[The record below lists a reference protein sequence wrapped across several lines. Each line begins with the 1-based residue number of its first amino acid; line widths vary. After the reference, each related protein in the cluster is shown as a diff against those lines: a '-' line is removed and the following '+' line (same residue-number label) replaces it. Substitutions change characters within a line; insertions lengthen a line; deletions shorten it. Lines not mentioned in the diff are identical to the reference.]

1 MQQAAQARGIPI
13 FEEME
18 DVIEGW
24 FGKPKGILQVA
35 WERGFIEPTISN
47 WKNYYTITGRKNALG
62 ILMPETSLKQILANC
77 SDFEEEETM
86 LQSMGRNMGV
96 IVDRTPKCH
105 PELAGEGI
113 EYSWGCAKNRYH
125 QLPLVEKKRKEKFV
139 GSVRLCLSK
148 EVISQER
155 VVKFSKHAR
164 EYICAYHTL
173 HKEQDETHLDP
184 VVTPMKIEKL
194 VKEFKMHCCAL
205 DFDYSFIKKECM

>member
-1 MQQAAQARGIPI
+1 
-13 FEEME
+13 
-18 DVIEGW
+18 
-24 FGKPKGILQVA
+24 
-35 WERGFIEPTISN
+35 
-47 WKNYYTITGRKNALG
+47 
-62 ILMPETSLKQILANC
+62 MPETSLKQILANC

-86 LQSMGRNMGV
+86 LQSMGRSMGV

-113 EYSWGCAKNRYH
+113 EYSWGCAKNRYR
-125 QLPLVEKKRKEKFV
+125 QLPLVEKKKKEKFV
-139 GSVRLCLSK
+139 GSVRLCLSN

-155 VVKFSKHAR
+155 VVKFSKRAR

-194 VKEFKMHCCAL
+194 VKEFKTHRCTL
-205 DFDYSFIKKECM
+205 DFDYSFIKQECM